1 MDIRVSYRGMSST
14 FDAELEDLAR
24 ASDRPTYNTAA
35 VEQRT
40 GIRPATFRAWER
52 RYGFPRPR
60 RLPGNQRLYSDRD
73 ISAICWLQRR
83 TDEGLSISHAVRL
96 LQDRLREGPV
106 PRHQL
111 VSGRPPA
118 ALAVDL
124 SRALSTLDTHAAE
137 GVLTE
142 AFALYPVERVCLGV
156 IEPMLVEI
164 GERWHRGEVSVATEH
179 FATTFVRRKLYALFN
194 AYETGRG
201 RGLIFTACA
210 PDEWHEVG
218 ILMVSLFLVRTGFR
232 VSYLGP
238 NLGAEGLADTLQR
251 HEPDVL
257 CVSATSE
264 ETGER
269 LAEFG
274 SLIERLPE
282 PRPKLAYGGQAFAD
296 PARREGVPGVYLGPD
311 AGSAVATIEGLL
323 SGSEEQANGGRA
335 RAASAAHP

>member
-1 MDIRVSYRGMSST
+1 MDSSL
-14 FDAELEDLAR
+14 DVELEDLAR

-73 ISAICWLQRR
+73 ISAIRWLQRR
-83 TDEGLSISHAVRL
+83 TDEGLSISHAVRF
-96 LQDRLREGPV
+96 LQDRLREGPA
-106 PRHQL
+106 PKPQP

-118 ALAVDL
+118 ALAADL
-124 SRALSTLDTHAAE
+124 VRALSTFDTHAAE

-142 AFALYPVERVCLGV
+142 AFALFPLEAVCLRV
-156 IEPMLVEI
+156 IEPTLVEI

-179 FATTFVRRKLYALFN
+179 FATTFVRRKLDALLD

-201 RGLIFTACA
+201 RGRILTACA
-210 PDEWHEVG
+210 PGEWHEVG
-218 ILMVSLFLVRTGFR
+218 ILMVSLFLVRDGFR

-238 NLGAEGLADTLQR
+238 NLTTEGLPDTLRRLQ
-251 HEPDVL
+251 PDVL

-264 ETGER
+264 ESGAH

-274 SLIERLPE
+274 RLVERLAE

-311 AGSAVATIEGLL
+311 AESAVATIEGLL
-323 SGSEEQANGGRA
+323 SGGGEPGNGGRA
-335 RAASAAHP
+335 PAARAALR